1 MNCTICIEMVHVRQY
16 NICMQMV
23 TSYTIAF
30 KDGYDA
36 VKRTTVI
43 FNNAIRYIT
52 DVAFENW
59 ESISSFKGLLSR
71 KQHIEHLIH
80 STKNR
85 KAVYNFDQKFYKFP
99 CYLMRA
105 AIAEALGNV
114 QAYMSNIDNW
124 VKNECR
130 GTRPKLDRG
139 GHVLPCLYRGNMYKE
154 VFGNEACI
162 KVFRNNDWVWQKIR
176 LNHSDRK
183 YLEKKANGAAVS
195 APTIVKKHGK
205 YELRFALAKEVE
217 LSSKE
222 IYEQKACAVDLG
234 ITTDATCSVMDAH
247 GTVLSRRFISCGREK
262 DQVNRALHRVSEF
275 QREHG
280 SHDSGRL
287 WSIAKRRN
295 LNLAHLVAYKIVD
308 YAIENGCD
316 VIVFEHLETKGRKR
330 GGKKQK
336 LAMWKHADIQNT
348 VTSLAHQNGI
358 RISRICAWNTSR
370 LAYDGSGEVLR
381 GNKVSDTTPYDM
393 CKFQNGKMYNCDLSA
408 SYNIGARYFVREL
421 IKELPDIMAEVP
433 DIGSGTTRTLS
444 TLWKIN
450 SAMPI

>member
-1 MNCTICIEMVHVRQY
+1 MK
-16 NICMQMV
+16 MV

-43 FNNAIRYIT
+43 FNDAIRYLT
-52 DVAFENW
+52 DVTLEQW
-59 ESISSFKGLLSR
+59 ESISCINGLLGR
-71 KQHIEHLIH
+71 KQYIEHLVH

-85 KAVYNFDQKFYKFP
+85 KAVYNFDRKFYKFP

-114 QAYMSNIDNW
+114 QAYMSNIDSW

-130 GTRPKLDRG
+130 GAKPKLDRG
-139 GHVLPCLYRGNMYKE
+139 GHVLPCLYRGNMYRE
-154 VFGNEACI
+154 GFGDEAYI
-162 KVFRNNDWVWQKIR
+162 KVFRNSDWVWQKIR
-176 LNHSDRK
+176 LSHSDRK
-183 YLEKKANGAAVS
+183 YLEKKAKGAAVS
-195 APTIVKKHGK
+195 APSIVKKHGK
-205 YELRFALAKEVE
+205 YELRFALAREVE

-234 ITTDATCSVMDAH
+234 ITTDATCCVMDAH
-247 GTVLSRRFISCGREK
+247 GTVLSRRFITCSREK
-262 DQVNRALHRVSEF
+262 DQVNRALHRVSGF

-287 WSIAKRRN
+287 WNLAKRRN
-295 LNLAHLVAYKIVD
+295 LNLAHLVAHKIVD

-316 VIVFEHLETKGRKR
+316 VIVFEHLDTKGRKH

-336 LAMWKHADIQNT
+336 LAMWKHANIQNT

-370 LAYDGSGEVLR
+370 LAYDGSGTVQR
-381 GNKVSDTTPYDM
+381 GKEVSDDTPYDM
-393 CKFQNGKMYNCDLSA
+393 CRFANGKMYNCDLSA

-433 DIGSGTTRTLS
+433 DIGSGTARTLS

-450 SAMPI
+450 SIMSI

>member
-1 MNCTICIEMVHVRQY
+1 MKI
-16 NICMQMV
+16 V

-43 FNNAIRYIT
+43 FNDAIKYIT
-52 DVAFENW
+52 NVTFENW
-59 ESISSFKGLLSR
+59 ESISSLKGLLSR
-71 KQHIEHLIH
+71 KRHIEHLIH

-99 CYLMRA
+99 SYLMRA

-114 QAYMSNIDNW
+114 QAYMSSIDSW
-124 VKNECR
+124 VQNDCK
-130 GTRPKLDRG
+130 GAKPKLDKG
-139 GHVLPCLYRGNMYKE
+139 GHVLPCLYKGNMYKE
-154 VFGNEACI
+154 GFGDEAYI

-183 YLEKKANGAAVS
+183 YLEQKAKCAAVS

-247 GTVLSRRFISCGREK
+247 GTVLSRRFITCGREK

-287 WSIAKRRN
+287 WNLAKRRN
-295 LNLAHLVAYKIVD
+295 LNLAHLVAHKIVD

-316 VIVFEHLETKGRKR
+316 VIVFEHLDTKGRKR

-348 VTSLAHQNGI
+348 VTSLAHQNGM

-370 LAYDGSGEVLR
+370 LAYDGSGTVQR
-381 GNKVSDTTPYDM
+381 GKEVSDNTPYDI
-393 CKFQNGKMYNCDLSA
+393 CRFANGKMYNCDLSA

-421 IKELPDIMAEVP
+421 IKELPDIMAEAP
-433 DIGSGTTRTLS
+433 DIGSGTARTLS

>member
-1 MNCTICIEMVHVRQY
+1 MMY
-16 NICMQMV
+16 NISMKMV

-43 FNNAIRYIT
+43 FNDAIRYLT
-52 DVAFENW
+52 NVALEQW
-59 ESISSFKGLLSR
+59 EVIEKIRFSKERMNLVEKLVHETSGNKPVYRSFDR
-71 KQHIEHLIH
+71 
-80 STKNR
+80 R
-85 KAVYNFDQKFYKFP
+85 FYKLP
-99 CYLMRA
+99 CYLRRN
-105 AIAEALGNV
+105 AIMEALGNV
-114 QAYMSNIDNW
+114 QAYMSNIDSW
-124 VKNECR
+124 VKNGCR
-130 GTRPKLDRG
+130 GAKPKLDKG
-139 GHVLPCLYRGNMYKE
+139 GHVLPCLYRKGMYRE
-154 VFGNEACI
+154 GLGDEAYI
-162 KVFRNNDWVWQKIR
+162 KVFRNSDWVWQKIR

-183 YLEKKANGAAVS
+183 YLEKKAKGTAVS

-205 YELRFALAKEVE
+205 YELRFALAREVE

-234 ITTDATCSVMDAH
+234 ITTDATCCVMDAH
-247 GTVLSRRFISCGREK
+247 GTVLSRRFITCGREK

-287 WSIAKRRN
+287 WNIAKRRN
-295 LNLAHLVAYKIVD
+295 LNLARLVAHKIVN

-316 VIVFEHLETKGRKR
+316 VIVFEHLDTKGRKR

-336 LAMWKHADIQNT
+336 LTMWKHADIQNT
-348 VTSLAHQNGI
+348 VTSLAHQNEM

-381 GNKVSDTTPYDM
+381 GNKVSDATPYDM
-393 CKFQNGKMYNCDLSA
+393 CKFQSGKMYNCDLSA
-408 SYNIGARYFVREL
+408 SYNIGARYFIRGL

-433 DIGSGTTRTLS
+433 DIGSGTARTLS
-444 TLWKIN
+444 TLWKIS
-450 SAMPI
+450 SAVSI

>member
-1 MNCTICIEMVHVRQY
+1 MEII
-16 NICMQMV
+16 

-43 FNNAIRYIT
+43 FNDAIRYIT

-59 ESISSFKGLLSR
+59 DSISSLKGLLSR

-99 CYLMRA
+99 SYLMRA

-114 QAYMSNIDNW
+114 QAYMSNIDSW
-124 VKNECR
+124 AKNECK
-130 GTRPKLDRG
+130 GAKPKLDRG
-139 GHVLPCLYRGNMYKE
+139 GHVLPCLYRVNMYKE
-154 VFGNEACI
+154 GFGDEAYI

-183 YLEKKANGAAVS
+183 YLEKKAKGAAVS
-195 APTIVKKHGK
+195 APTIVKKHGT
-205 YELRFALAKEVE
+205 YELRFALAKKVE

-222 IYEQKACAVDLG
+222 IYAQKACAVDLG

-247 GTVLSRRFISCGREK
+247 GTVLSRKFISCGREK

-287 WSIAKRRN
+287 WNIAKRRN
-295 LNLAHLVAYKIVD
+295 LNLAHLVAHRIVD
-308 YAIENGCD
+308 YAIENECD
-316 VIVFEHLETKGRKR
+316 VIVFEYLDTKGKKR

-348 VTSLAHQNGI
+348 VTRLAHSYGLHI
-358 RISRICAWNTSR
+358 AHVCAWNTSR

-393 CKFQNGKMYNCDLSA
+393 CKFQSGKMYNCDLSA
-408 SYNIGARYFVREL
+408 SYNIGARYFIRGL
-421 IKELPDIMAEVP
+421 IKELHDIMAEVP

-444 TLWKIN
+444 TLWEIN
-450 SAMPI
+450 SAVSI

>member
-1 MNCTICIEMVHVRQY
+1 ME
-16 NICMQMV
+16 MV

-43 FNNAIRYIT
+43 FNDAIRYIT
-52 DVAFENW
+52 NVTFENW
-59 ESISSFKGLLSR
+59 ESISSLKGLLSR

-85 KAVYNFDQKFYKFP
+85 KAAYNFDRKFYKFP

-114 QAYMSNIDNW
+114 QAYMSSIDSW
-124 VKNECR
+124 VKNECK
-130 GTRPKLDRG
+130 GAKPKLDRG

-154 VFGNEACI
+154 GFGDEACI
-162 KVFRNNDWVWQKIR
+162 KVFRNNDWIWQKIR

-183 YLEKKANGAAVS
+183 YLEKKARGAAVS

-205 YELRFALAKEVE
+205 YELRFALVKEVE

-222 IYEQKACAVDLG
+222 IYEQKVCAVDLG
-234 ITTDATCSVMDAH
+234 ITADATCCVMDVH

-287 WSIAKRRN
+287 WNIAKRRN
-295 LNLAHLVAYKIVD
+295 LNLAHLVAHRIVD
-308 YAIENGCD
+308 YAIENECD
-316 VIVFEHLETKGRKR
+316 VIAFEYLDTKGRKR
-330 GGKKQK
+330 GRKKQK

-348 VTSLAHQNGI
+348 VTRLAHSYGLHI
-358 RISRICAWNTSR
+358 AHVCAWNTSR

-381 GNKVSDTTPYDM
+381 GNKVSDTTPYDT
-393 CKFQNGKMYNCDLSA
+393 CKFQSGKMYNCDLSA
-408 SYNIGARYFVREL
+408 SYNIGARYFIRGL

-450 SAMPI
+450 SAMSI

>member
-1 MNCTICIEMVHVRQY
+1 MVY
-16 NICMQMV
+16 NISMKMV

-36 VKRTTVI
+36 VKKTTVI
-43 FNNAIRYIT
+43 FNDAIRYLT
-52 DVAFENW
+52 DVTLEQW
-59 ESISSFKGLLSR
+59 ESISCINGLLCR
-71 KQHIEHLIH
+71 KQYIEHLVH

-85 KAVYNFDQKFYKFP
+85 KAVYNFDRKFYKFP

-114 QAYMSNIDNW
+114 QAYMSNIDSW
-124 VKNECR
+124 VKNGYR
-130 GTRPKLDRG
+130 GAKPKLDRG
-139 GHVLPCLYRGNMYKE
+139 GHVLPCLYRGNMYRE
-154 VFGNEACI
+154 GFGDEAYI
-162 KVFRNNDWVWQKIR
+162 KVFRNSDWVWQKIR
-176 LNHSDRK
+176 LSHSDRK
-183 YLEKKANGAAVS
+183 YLEKKAKGAAVS
-195 APTIVKKHGK
+195 APSIVKKHGK
-205 YELRFALAKEVE
+205 YELRFALAREVE

-234 ITTDATCSVMDAH
+234 ITTDATCCVMDAH
-247 GTVLSRRFISCGREK
+247 GTVLSRRFITCGREK
-262 DQVNRALHRVSEF
+262 DQVNRALHRVSGF

-287 WSIAKRRN
+287 WNLAKRRN
-295 LNLAHLVAYKIVD
+295 LNLAHLVAHKIVD

-316 VIVFEHLETKGRKR
+316 VIVFEHLDTKGRKH

-336 LAMWKHADIQNT
+336 LAMWKHANIQNT

-370 LAYDGSGEVLR
+370 LAYDGSGTVQR
-381 GNKVSDTTPYDM
+381 GKEVSDDTPYDM
-393 CKFQNGKMYNCDLSA
+393 CRFANGKMYNCDLSA

-433 DIGSGTTRTLS
+433 DIGSGTARTLS

-450 SAMPI
+450 SIMSI

>member
-1 MNCTICIEMVHVRQY
+1 
-16 NICMQMV
+16 MQMV
-23 TSYTIAF
+23 TSYAIAF

-43 FNNAIRYIT
+43 FNDAIRYIT
-52 DVAFENW
+52 DVSFENW
-59 ESISSFKGLLSR
+59 ESISSLKGLLSR
-71 KQHIEHLIH
+71 KQHIERLIH

-85 KAVYNFDQKFYKFP
+85 KAVYNFDQRFYKFP

-114 QAYMSNIDNW
+114 QAYMSNIDSW

-130 GTRPKLDRG
+130 GAKPKLDRG
-139 GHVLPCLYRGNMYKE
+139 GHVLPCLYRGNMYKKG
-154 VFGNEACI
+154 FGDEACI

-183 YLEKKANGAAVS
+183 YLEKKTKGAAVS

-205 YELRFALAKEVE
+205 YELRFALAREVE

-222 IYEQKACAVDLG
+222 IYEQKVCAVDLG
-234 ITTDATCSVMDAH
+234 ITTDATCCVMDAH
-247 GTVLSRRFISCGREK
+247 GTVLSRKFINCGREK

-287 WSIAKRRN
+287 WNIAKRRN
-295 LNLAHLVAYKIVD
+295 LNLAHLVAHRIVD

-316 VIVFEHLETKGRKR
+316 VIVFEHLDTKGRKR
-330 GGKKQK
+330 GRKKQK

-348 VTSLAHQNGI
+348 VTSLAHQSGM

-381 GNKVSDTTPYDM
+381 GSKVSDTTPYDM

-450 SAMPI
+450 SAMSI

>member
-1 MNCTICIEMVHVRQY
+1 MKIVQSYSIKIKGCDDTI
-16 NICMQMV
+16 
-23 TSYTIAF
+23 
-30 KDGYDA
+30 
-36 VKRTTVI
+36 KRTTVI
-43 FNNAIRYIT
+43 YNQAIQYIVPVVQTYWDDIKGVSGPANNKMKYVER
-52 DVAFENW
+52 
-59 ESISSFKGLLSR
+59 
-71 KQHIEHLIH
+71 LIH
-80 STKNR
+80 AAHGR
-85 KAVYNFDQKFYKFP
+85 KAVCNFDQKFYKFP
-99 CYLMRA
+99 CYLRRA
-105 AIAEALGNV
+105 AIMEAIGILSS
-114 QAYMSNIDNW
+114 YMSRVDNW
-124 VKNECR
+124 IADECK
-130 GTRPKLDRG
+130 GAMPKPDKDC
-139 GHVLPCLYRGNMYKE
+139 HHMPCLYRKGMFNYLL
-154 VFGNEACI
+154 ADTAQI
-162 KVFRNNDWVWQKIR
+162 KVFSGNDWVWRTVR

-183 YLEKKANGAAVS
+183 YLKKNAPLDKWS
-195 APTIVKKHGK
+195 APTVEKHYGH
-205 YELRFALAKEVE
+205 YELRFAIAKEVK

-222 IYEQKACAVDLG
+222 IYEQKVCAVDLG
-234 ITTDATCSVMDAH
+234 ITTDATCCVLDAH
-247 GTVLSRRFISCGREK
+247 GTVLSRKFITCGREK

-295 LNLAHLVAYKIVD
+295 LNLAHLVAHKIVD

-381 GNKVSDTTPYDM
+381 GNKVSDTTPYDI
-393 CKFQNGKMYNCDLSA
+393 CRFANGKMYNCDLSA

-421 IKELPDIMAEVP
+421 IKELPDIMTKVS

>member
-1 MNCTICIEMVHVRQY
+1 MEIIA
-16 NICMQMV
+16 
-23 TSYTIAF
+23 SYTIAF

-36 VKRTTVI
+36 IKRTTVI
-43 FNNAIRYIT
+43 FNDAIRYIT
-52 DVAFENW
+52 DVVFENW
-59 ESISSFKGLLSR
+59 DSISSLKWQLSR
-71 KQHIEHLIH
+71 KTYIERLIH

-99 CYLMRA
+99 SYLMRA

-114 QAYMSNIDNW
+114 QAYMSNIDSW
-124 VKNECR
+124 VENGCR
-130 GTRPKLDRG
+130 GAKPKLDRG
-139 GHVLPCLYRGNMYKE
+139 GHVLPCLYRGNMYRE
-154 VFGNEACI
+154 GFGDEAYI
-162 KVFRNNDWVWQKIR
+162 KVYRNNDWVWQKVR

-183 YLEKKANGAAVS
+183 YLEKKAKDAAVS

-205 YELRFALAKEVE
+205 YELRFALAREVE

-222 IYEQKACAVDLG
+222 IYEQKVCAVDLG

-287 WSIAKRRN
+287 WNLAKRRN
-295 LNLAHLVAYKIVD
+295 LNLAHLVAHKIVD

-316 VIVFEHLETKGRKR
+316 VIVFEHLDTKGKKR

-348 VTSLAHQNGI
+348 VTSLAHQNGM

-393 CKFQNGKMYNCDLSA
+393 CKFQSGKMYNCDLSA
-408 SYNIGARYFVREL
+408 SYNIGARYFIREL

-450 SAMPI
+450 SAMSI